1 MDFDSTMQTP
11 LIKIIPPVYGVMI
24 KYGNQLVNAPCT
36 SLYVFT
42 VCIQISLVLVFA
54 FVDWTTNQNC
64 VFILVGTIIVRF
76 STIYKFFRCVSK
88 KFIVA
93 NQESTLSFIN
103 KRQSFR

>member
-1 MDFDSTMQTP
+1 MYEKNFQYKQKTALFIREELFYFMKEKVTS
-11 LIKIIPPVYGVMI
+11 
-24 KYGNQLVNAPCT
+24 NSCT

-64 VFILVGTIIVRF
+64 VFILVRTIIVRF

>member
-1 MDFDSTMQTP
+1 MGASEVMP
-11 LIKIIPPVYGVMI
+11 LMLLSIFY
-24 KYGNQLVNAPCT
+24 C
-36 SLYVFT
+36 LYSNFS
-42 VCIQISLVLVFA
+42 CLVFA

>member
-1 MDFDSTMQTP
+1 MGTSEVMP
-11 LIKIIPPVYGVMI
+11 LMLLSIFY
-24 KYGNQLVNAPCT
+24 C
-36 SLYVFT
+36 LYSN
-42 VCIQISLVLVFA
+42 SLVLVFA

-64 VFILVGTIIVRF
+64 VFILVRTIIVLF

>member
-1 MDFDSTMQTP
+1 MEGIFNTS
-11 LIKIIPPVYGVMI
+11 K
-24 KYGNQLVNAPCT
+24 KQLFYPRRAVLFMKEKVTSDPCT

-64 VFILVGTIIVRF
+64 VFILVGTLIVRF

>member
-1 MDFDSTMQTP
+1 M
-11 LIKIIPPVYGVMI
+11 G
-24 KYGNQLVNAPCT
+24 T
-36 SLYVFT
+36 SELMSLMLLSIFT

-88 KFIVA
+88 KIYR
-93 NQESTLSFIN
+93 N
-103 KRQSFR
+103 KPRVYTFFH

>member
-1 MDFDSTMQTP
+1 MGTRELMP
-11 LIKIIPPVYGVMI
+11 L
-24 KYGNQLVNAPCT
+24 CF
-36 SLYVFT
+36 SLFFT

-64 VFILVGTIIVRF
+64 VFILVRTIIVRF